1 MPSNRPNS
9 DKTREPKNGAR
20 DTAVSGADTGSGE
33 TMRVATRSKPD
44 ERTKPA
50 KSAAIDT
57 PAWDEAA
64 ARAVIEEAA
73 RRYVD
78 GCRARLD
85 PFIDRHFSLR
95 GSLRLHRHA
104 VGWDLLRA
112 PYNVVAAVPQL
123 AARILAAGGR
133 RVKLTR
139 PAAERLAR
147 LNLFLGT
154 RVGREIGWLI
164 MTELLRLPASD
175 GKRVS
180 ETDAFAEEVMKDPDV
195 ARSVERVAA
204 VLESHAGDKEF
215 LGRLDEK
222 LRVYTDTRAA
232 AADMVAV
239 LTMVGAGAGAMNQF
253 TPGAMTLVPAL
264 SAALAQH
271 LAISNFFL
279 GSFLGSGYYALFPAA
294 ASPMLVAG
302 TAGTVIAAA
311 AVLTAFAGVLT
322 DPLQRRMGLHK
333 RRLDKLLKVLE
344 RELAGSI
351 PERMALH
358 DHYVARVLDLVDM
371 LIMASRFGGR

>member
-1 MPSNRPNS
+1 MHIDTRPEIRPEAHP
-9 DKTREPKNGAR
+9 KTH
-20 DTAVSGADTGSGE
+20 GE
-33 TMRVATRSKPD
+33 TSAR
-44 ERTKPA
+44 PA
-50 KSAAIDT
+50 KRAEVAIE
-57 PAWDEAA
+57 PAKGGAWDEAA
-64 ARAVIEEAA
+64 ARAVIEAAA

-78 GCRARLD
+78 GCRERLG

-95 GSLRLHRHA
+95 GSLQIHRHA

-112 PYNVVAAVPQL
+112 PVNVVVAVPQL

-133 RVKLTR
+133 HLKLTR
-139 PAAERLAR
+139 RAAERLAR
-147 LNLFLGT
+147 LNLFLET

-180 ETDAFAEEVMKDPDV
+180 ETDAFAEEVMKDPRV
-195 ARSVERVAA
+195 KRSVERAAA
-204 VLESHAGDKEF
+204 VLEAHAGDEEF
-215 LGRLDEK
+215 FGRLEEK

-232 AADMVAV
+232 AADMVTV
-239 LTMVGAGAGAMNQF
+239 LTMVGAGAGAMNKF

-271 LAISNFFL
+271 LAISNFWL
-279 GSFLGSGYYALFPAA
+279 GSFIGSGYYAVFPAA
-294 ASPMLVAG
+294 ASPALVVG
-302 TAGTVIAAA
+302 TAGTVLAVG
-311 AVLTAFAGVLT
+311 AVLTAFAGVLS

-333 RRLDKLLKVLE
+333 RRLEKLLNTLE
-344 RELAGSI
+344 RELVGSI

-371 LIMASRFGGR
+371 LIMASRVAGR